1 MPSIPIKSFTGVLM
15 DTTQH
20 LVHGAGLGLRR
31 PFLSQLIEAPPK
43 EVDFYEVA
51 PENWITI
58 GGKFGKQFR
67 AMTERFDFVCHG
79 YRCR

>member
-1 MPSIPIKSFTGVLM
+1 M
-15 DTTQH
+15 DTTLN

-31 PFLSQLIEAPPK
+31 SFLSEIVENPPQ

-58 GGKFGKQFR
+58 GGKLGKQFR
-67 AMTERFDFVCHG
+67 AMTERFDFVC
-79 YRCR
+79 R